1 LTDTKIE
8 TRSRGDRAAPSHGTR
23 CLCAVR
29 DKRSGECFGALA
41 GDEAGGL
48 ALYTYDKKFAAS

>member
-1 LTDTKIE
+1 MSRCVCPNAVAR
-8 TRSRGDRAAPSHGTR
+8 RSRRAVKKKKKNGTR

-48 ALYTYDKKFAAS
+48 ALYAAS

>member
-1 LTDTKIE
+1 
-8 TRSRGDRAAPSHGTR
+8 
-23 CLCAVR
+23 VR

-48 ALYTYDKKFAAS
+48 ALYTYDKK